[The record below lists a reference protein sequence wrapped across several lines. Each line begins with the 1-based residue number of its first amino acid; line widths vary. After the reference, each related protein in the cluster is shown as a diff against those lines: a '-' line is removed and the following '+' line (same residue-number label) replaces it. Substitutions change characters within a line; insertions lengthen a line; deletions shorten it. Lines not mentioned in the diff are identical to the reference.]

1 MSEDCSTCKYN
12 EINEQDLPCR
22 ECLNS
27 FCGVPF
33 NSPTKYE
40 LADKNTMSLREEI
53 AALRATVTELKIVRN
68 TYNNLNSKLSEEL
81 RTANTQLAEKEREIA
96 AIRELMNCYN
106 IGGWT
111 DSTEPMKRALQ
122 AEAELAEERHE
133 NEHLIALR
141 DEYEELVGNV
151 ALILGCTD
159 EWSNCHDHRR
169 CIVEN
174 ATEITHKLAELR
186 ERLKPVEEY
195 KKHEFCKD
203 VKCTALEYNTC
214 SPVICHK
221 TAKHFHRWLEQN
233 GYKIIKV
240 ASIV

>member
-1 MSEDCSTCKYN
+1 MMEGKMSEDCSTCKYN

-53 AALRATVTELKIVRN
+53 ASLRATVTELRIVRN

-81 RTANTQLAEKEREIA
+81 RTANTQLAEKDREIA

-106 IGGWT
+106 VGGWT

-122 AEAELAEERHE
+122 AEAELAE
-133 NEHLIALR
+133 
-141 DEYEELVGNV
+141 
-151 ALILGCTD
+151 
-159 EWSNCHDHRR
+159 
-169 CIVEN
+169 
-174 ATEITHKLAELR
+174 LR
-186 ERLKPVEEY
+186 ERLKPVEEVY
-195 KKHEFCKD
+195 K
-203 VKCTALEYNTC
+203 VLEL
-214 SPVICHK
+214 SSEWQLIQ
-221 TAKHFHRWLEQN
+221 A
-233 GYKIIKV
+233 IK
-240 ASIV
+240 AACEGE